1 MEDLRIG
8 SVGGVVPTQKGEIL
22 AVFDQ
27 CAYRPTL
34 TGKSII
40 SCIRIQVEDYGNHV
54 DDRNTNHGG
63 SQCIITTPGGY
74 IIPLKCVQ
82 GLMYMDIRPF
92 TDDETEK
99 LPILVHLTRDIP
111 WDPSRYDS
119 TLLSDRCIAI
129 YPNDYNGVNRRREL
143 FHCN

>member
-27 CAYRPTL
+27 CAYRPTP

-54 DDRNTNHGG
+54 DDRNTNHG
-63 SQCIITTPGGY
+63 
-74 IIPLKCVQ
+74 
-82 GLMYMDIRPF
+82 
-92 TDDETEK
+92 
-99 LPILVHLTRDIP
+99 
-111 WDPSRYDS
+111 
-119 TLLSDRCIAI
+119 
-129 YPNDYNGVNRRREL
+129 
-143 FHCN
+143 

>member
-1 MEDLRIG
+1 MVTTLMIG
-8 SVGGVVPTQKGEIL
+8 
-22 AVFDQ
+22 
-27 CAYRPTL
+27 TL
-34 TGKSII
+34 TMDTMEEVNVLQPLGI
-40 SCIRIQVEDYGNHV
+40 
-54 DDRNTNHGG
+54 GG
-63 SQCIITTPGGY
+63 TGY